1 HVASGCISNHSARPG
16 IENDGQIDEDNQ
28 YANVGNVCHPKLIRP
43 VRTKLARQVREW
55 RRGCAVACND
65 EATRLPGLK
74 SSLSHYPRHALV
86 IDDETLTPQLPSHP
100 PVPVPDVTLADSL
113 NALDDYILIGTQT
126 PFRAIVAG
134 AARHFHEPARLRAT
148 EPFGPLTIEELASFA
163 DRAGGSVFLSSSFS
177 IVSWPT
183 LRSRAAIRAS
193 YSSKEA

>member
-1 HVASGCISNHSARPG
+1 
-16 IENDGQIDEDNQ
+16 
-28 YANVGNVCHPKLIRP
+28 L
-43 VRTKLARQVREW
+43 
-55 RRGCAVACND
+55 
-65 EATRLPGLK
+65 GLK

-134 AARHFHEPARLRAT
+134 AARHIHEPARLRAT

-193 YSSKEA
+193 YSSKEAAIAASSLNSPASYFVSHIRIRLRQIRCRFARP